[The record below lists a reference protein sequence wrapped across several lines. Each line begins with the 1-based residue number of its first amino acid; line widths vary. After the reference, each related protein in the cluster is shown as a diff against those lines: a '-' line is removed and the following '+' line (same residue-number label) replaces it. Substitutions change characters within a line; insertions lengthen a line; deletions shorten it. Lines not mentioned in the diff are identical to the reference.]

1 MKGLARR
8 IFRCDEGQGRVRF
21 ALVIALAAIALIVS
35 LGTLSEGISSTFDK
49 FPASL

>member
-1 MKGLARR
+1 MKALARR
-8 IFRCDEGQGRVRF
+8 FFRCDEGEGRVRF